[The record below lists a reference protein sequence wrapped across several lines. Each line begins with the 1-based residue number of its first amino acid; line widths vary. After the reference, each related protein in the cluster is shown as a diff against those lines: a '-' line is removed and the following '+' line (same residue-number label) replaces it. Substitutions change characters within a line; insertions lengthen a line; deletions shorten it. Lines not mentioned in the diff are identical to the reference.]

1 VRDPDNLR
9 RKGSRTR
16 SGMLKGRRPLADQ
29 GSESPPRLETHPA
42 LFIYIPTY
50 NRLSTLRKQLDAVTS
65 QRGDWPGQVRI
76 LVNDNASPSFSTEAA
91 ASMAREYGVEVR
103 SNLGN
108 VDGNANIAL
117 GFVFAR
123 PEEYLWI
130 LSDDDIVCEGALQ
143 AIATHGLVGDPDVVS
158 FGVTSGQPATLVP
171 TWRVGC
177 WDWVSG
183 SAGQISNVIYKAQ
196 VFAAQASQAFFY
208 HNSSYPHLAV
218 LMATIR
224 ERGSLR
230 FRVVPRAW
238 VLQPPALHGEEQ
250 ADYSWSLSGM
260 PQLAP
265 LMPPGDAGRFCRGW
279 LREYG
284 PGFIKYKDKH
294 PEVHLATRAVLKKYG
309 GRRAM
314 IRLRWL
320 ILVQSFL
327 SGLRRS
333 PLAHGRVT
341 RLLPKTIRQRL
352 RAYLYL

>member
-1 VRDPDNLR
+1 VSDPDNLR
-9 RKGSRTR
+9 GKGGRTPSVMVKAR
-16 SGMLKGRRPLADQ
+16 GPLVDP
-29 GSESPPRLETHPA
+29 GSESPNRLEAHPT

-50 NRLSTLRKQLDAVTS
+50 NRPSTLRKQLDALTS

-123 PEEYLWI
+123 PQEYLWI
-130 LSDDDIVCEGALQ
+130 LSDDDTVCPGALQ
-143 AIATHGLVGDPDVVS
+143 AIATQGLVGDPDVVS
-158 FGVTSGQPATLVP
+158 FETKARQPATVGH
-171 TWRVGC
+171 TWHEG
-177 WDWVSG
+177 WDWIG
-183 SAGQISNVIYKAQ
+183 ETGKISNVIYKAQ

-208 HNSSYPHLAV
+208 HNSSFPHLAV
-218 LMATIR
+218 LMATMR

-238 VLQPPALHGEEQ
+238 VLQPPAQHGEEQ
-250 ADYSWSLSGM
+250 ADYSLSLSGM
-260 PQLAP
+260 PQLVP
-265 LMPPGDAGRFCRGW
+265 LMPPEDAARFCRGW
-279 LREYG
+279 LREHG
-284 PGFIKYKDKH
+284 PAFVKYRDKH
-294 PEVHLATRAVLKKYG
+294 PEIHLATRAVLKKYG

-320 ILVQSFL
+320 ILVRSLL

-341 RLLPKTIRQRL
+341 RLLPETIRRRL
-352 RAYLYL
+352 RAYLYI